1 MSFVVMVTAK
11 VTYVLF
17 VEKCE
22 KNIKK
27 DLDLFTYLKLGFLNI
42 DW

>member
-1 MSFVVMVTAK
+1 MGFVVMITAK

-22 KNIKK
+22 KKNLK
-27 DLDLFTYLKLGFLNI
+27 DLDLFTYVKLGFLNI